1 MGQNVSL
8 TAFASQMRLWEQR
21 HDYTAGHGGGPRTAK
36 LHGRLLEIRWHSAI
50 EEQFNETARQRVA
63 YRPAVSCDTTD
74 EISEQDLAAFEFII
88 STDDEPPP
96 LDTVSTGVER
106 VDRVD
111 VYLDFDLED
120 EERAPGPLVC
130 PSDSP

>member
-1 MGQNVSL
+1 MEAHEPPNSTGACWRSVGTQ
-8 TAFASQMRLWEQR
+8 RLR
-21 HDYTAGHGGGPRTAK
+21 NSSTR
-36 LHGRLLEIRWHSAI
+36 R
-50 EEQFNETARQRVA
+50 ARDRRVA